1 MSDIKIQQVVLGMGL
16 PQISDALFEP
26 GFQKACLTSPDLSLR
41 LRYLEAVLSYNTAL
55 TQPKLIDNL
64 ARDICFS
71 IEEKR

>member
-1 MSDIKIQQVVLGMGL
+1 MSDIKIQQVILGMDV

-26 GFQKACLTSPDLSLR
+26 EFQKACLKSPDPSLR